1 MHALIFTESGKNFGL
16 GHLMRCL
23 ALSDYLINCNFS
35 VDIYNRGDYKSPLCI
50 NLDWLSIEN
59 ISPLIESFA
68 KPPLVIVDSYYVNL
82 ELANFIASKSKVC
95 VFLDD
100 FNRMIYPKEGIIF
113 NGALNAKRLYIDVKN
128 EMYVGIE
135 YGLLRSSFRKRENKI
150 INKEIQKILV
160 ILGGSDANN
169 NIQKILDIL
178 EKEIVYELI
187 DVVVGIDHC
196 PISYGFN
203 TSIHSSLSPSVLKNL
218 MLSCDIA
225 ISGGGSTMVELQST
239 LTPTIALQIAQ
250 NQAYQLRA
258 WRDVGL
264 RVIDNVHQIKYAL
277 KTLRKFKD
285 RKKLHSNLSKI
296 NIGTKVDS
304 FIQELVKK
312 YHS

>member
-1 MHALIFTESGKNFGL
+1 MHALIFTECGKNFGL
-16 GHLMRCL
+16 GHLSRCL
-23 ALSDYLINCNFS
+23 ALSDYLISCGFS
-35 VDIYNRGDYKSPLCI
+35 VNIYNRGDYKSPLCI
-50 NLDWLSIEN
+50 NFDWLGIDN
-59 ISPLIESFA
+59 ISPLIESN
-68 KPPLVIVDSYYVNL
+68 PLVIVDSYYVDI
-82 ELANFIASKSKVC
+82 ELANFITSKSKVC

-100 FNRMIYPKEGIIF
+100 FNRMAYPLEGIIL

-150 INKEIQKILV
+150 INKELQKILV
-160 ILGGSDANN
+160 ILGGSDSDN

-187 DVVVGIDHC
+187 DVVVGINHC

-203 TSIHSSLSPSVLKNL
+203 TSIHSSLSPSIIKDL

-264 RVIDNVHQIKYAL
+264 RVVDNVYQIKYAL

-296 NIGTKVDS
+296 NIGTKVES

-312 YHS
+312 YHA